1 VKPVT
6 LTIGFVYMHEP
17 DPAFWALPVQ
27 VELRAEVTIHGR
39 DLDQANKAL
48 PYAEPTVEPLDKAVW
63 QDALGDEIAF
73 GGVESPAWIGA
84 KEAACEAAIELLSQQ
99 ATRESGEMARAS

>member
-1 VKPVT
+1 MRRVLT
-6 LTIGFVYMHEP
+6 LSFVYNHEP
-17 DPAFWALPVQ
+17 DPAYWALPVP
-27 VELRAEVTIHGR
+27 VELRAEVVIDAAGDPEAT
-39 DLDQANKAL
+39 
-48 PYAEPTVEPLDKAVW
+48 PLDKAVW
-63 QDALGDEIAF
+63 QDALGAEVVF